1 MKHLTMMLLTFV
13 YYIFLIKNHILILN
27 YYIEFLF
34 YSILQINLIFVNLI
48 NFNFIIFIIL
58 FQ

>member
-1 MKHLTMMLLTFV
+1 MKHLTMMLLIFV
-13 YYIFLIKNHILILN
+13 YYIFLIKNHILVLN

-34 YSILQINLIFVNLI
+34 YLILQINLIFVNLI
-48 NFNFIIFIIL
+48 NFNFIRFIIP